1 MKRNLLL
8 RLGLLA
14 LVLTLITMPLVS
26 GTYAKYVTTA
36 QGSAQARV
44 AKWGVD
50 IIVDADNMFGSQYYD
65 ADDGQGYAPNTVV
78 ETNDDQ
84 NTANISV
91 IANNGNKVLAPGTQ
105 GHMLFAIFGQPEVAF
120 NFKVESTFDF
130 KGGWKVFEK
139 DYQPINF
146 AFGIQMENEE
156 KDVKYLYLDHVP
168 PADENEQSNSGSS
181 EEMKGYALTEPKYFK
196 KEEIRTVLNNADYEM
211 DPNTNLLSLDKNA
224 FPNSPLLDEGEE
236 LADYEQTNYF
246 ILEWIWP
253 YELNEDGSGELE
265 NGYIRWTEMEAAVK
279 SKLDENASL
288 SDIYNYADT
297 ILGDSTENLELDITI
312 NITVTQID

>member
-36 QGSAQARV
+36 QGSAQARI

-50 IIVDADNMFGSQYYD
+50 IVVDADNMFGSRYYD
-65 ADDGQGYAPNTVV
+65 AEEGQNYAPNTVV

-130 KGGWKVFEK
+130 KGGWKVFDK

-146 AFGIQMENEE
+146 AFGIEMKHETTDEI
-156 KDVKYLYLDHVP
+156 KYLYLDHVP
-168 PADENEQSNSGSS
+168 PSDGQPNSVLPEGVG
-181 EEMKGYALTEPKYFK
+181 GYALIEPKYFK
-196 KEEIRTVLNNADYEM
+196 KDQIKTILNNADYNM
-211 DPNTNLLSLDKNA
+211 NPNTNLLGLDGNA
-224 FPNSPLLDEGEE
+224 LPLEDFEQVFSELEG
-236 LADYEQTNYF
+236 YTQTNYF

-253 YELNEDGSGELE
+253 YEIQEDNGNLKD
-265 NGYIRWTEMEAAVK
+265 GYIRWTEMEEAVK
-279 SKLDENASL
+279 TEKLGSNATL
-288 SDIYNYADT
+288 TDIYNYADT
-297 ILGDSTENLELDITI
+297 SLGNSDENLELEIII